1 MRKQSGIFLAFLAL
15 LSLVPASLL
24 AHGGGQ
30 LVAGP
35 DPVGPY
41 EVSVWVNPPQPR
53 AGEPIHFTVGVAT
66 PGDRAPVLD
75 ARILVTM
82 QDVGQ
87 AFPAVSAQA
96 TTEQS
101 VNRLF
106 YETDLEVAQP
116 GTYRAHFDVA
126 GPEGAGALA
135 FELAVEHASP
145 VNWFLVGLGGLAL
158 VLVLGWWLSRR
169 SGRTEAAPAK

>member
-1 MRKQSGIFLAFLAL
+1 MSILLAVLVFLLAL
-15 LSLVPASLL
+15 PAGLL

-41 EVSVWVNPPQPR
+41 EASVWVNPPLPR

-66 PGDRAPVLD
+66 TGDRAPVLD
-75 ARILVTM
+75 AQVLVTM
-82 QDVGQ
+82 QDAEQ
-87 AFPAVSAQA
+87 AYAPVSAPA

-106 YETDLEVAQP
+106 YETDLEVVHSGA
-116 GTYRAHFDVA
+116 YRTIIEVT
-126 GPEGAGALA
+126 GPAGAGSLA
-135 FELAVEHASP
+135 IELDVEQSSP
-145 VNWFLVGLGGLAL
+145 VNWFVVGVGGLAL
-158 VLVLGWWLSRR
+158 VVILGWLQARRTRRPQELLSR
-169 SGRTEAAPAK
+169 